1 MKRNSRLTLAL
12 HTMGHMA
19 ADDLVRTT
27 SNIAEH
33 AGTNPVVVRRVLGK
47 LREAG
52 LVTSEKGPSG
62 GWRLARDPRQITLA
76 DVYLALGESLVASE
90 ASGDTASEIP
100 RQRPVPR
107 FGLHCSEL
115 VAASANL
122 CCASESKEIKV
133 GFVRIFSIH
142 RS

>member
-1 MKRNSRLTLAL
+1 MKRNSRLALAL

-19 ADDLVRTT
+19 ADNHVRTS

-76 DVYLALGESLVASE
+76 DIYLALGESLVSAEMPDDGPSCSIE
-90 ASGDTASEIP
+90 DALHRRITDVMNTLEQNLIARLSATTIAEVQGTETDGS
-100 RQRPVPR
+100 PV
-107 FGLHCSEL
+107 
-115 VAASANL
+115 
-122 CCASESKEIKV
+122 
-133 GFVRIFSIH
+133 
-142 RS
+142 